1 MFTCFFF
8 TEENTVKQCW
18 DSRENNVANDTDDNI
33 CDTLE
38 LGDRGIFTWT
48 FSTAV
53 RICSMVLTQS
63 GTPVSFQGMFI
74 HLLFDFWK
82 LWIFQ
87 CFPFPENSRTPM
99 FPISGNSR
107 LQHFPILVIHV
118 CISHFTCDS
127 LVSPCFM
134 LLFSLMYSGLLLFTW
149 YNFVPLLSL

>member
-1 MFTCFFF
+1 MFFF

-38 LGDRGIFTWT
+38 LRDRGIFTST

-53 RICSMVLTQS
+53 RICFTVLTQP

-87 CFPFPENSRTPM
+87 CFPFPENSGTPM
-99 FPISGNSR
+99 FLISGNSR
-107 LQHFPILVIHV
+107 LQHFLILVIHV

-134 LLFSLMYSGLLLFTW
+134 LLFSLMYSGLLLCTW
-149 YNFVPLLSL
+149 YNLVPLLSL